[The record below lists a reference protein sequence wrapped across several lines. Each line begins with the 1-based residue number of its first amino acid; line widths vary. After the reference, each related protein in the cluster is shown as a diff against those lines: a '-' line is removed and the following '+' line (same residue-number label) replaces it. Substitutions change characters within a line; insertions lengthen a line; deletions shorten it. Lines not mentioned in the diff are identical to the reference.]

1 VAVTQKQ
8 AATEQATTYRGLFA
22 TPSFGVLLS
31 AHMVSM
37 LGTMTSAVALTV
49 LVFDRTGS
57 PLLSSLTF
65 TVNFLPYLAGGALL
79 SGLVDRWPAR
89 RTMVGC
95 DVLSAI
101 LFLVMA
107 LPGMPIAALLV
118 LDFAAGAVTPVFGG
132 ARTALLPQ
140 LVGTGQ
146 RYVLA
151 RSMFRMVTQSSQ
163 VIGFACAGL
172 LLATVGARPA
182 LALDAASFA
191 VSAVIVRAWLPAGQA
206 AGAATTSLVR
216 DSLGAGRAVL
226 ADGRIRRLMLLE
238 WLVPTCALAPE
249 ALAAAYVAA
258 IHAPRSAVGLYLAAI
273 PVAMVLADL
282 VGGRFLGAIGQRRLI
297 LPGGLLTTAPLIGF
311 VAMPGL
317 GAAIALLAL
326 VGLGYSYGLALNRL
340 LLEAL
345 PTTMQG
351 RGLAVNQA
359 GLMVL
364 QGLGF
369 ALWGALGQA
378 IGLRQTIVL
387 AGCCGLLVVALL
399 APRVLRESRFATP
412 DSPSSEANIW

>member
-1 VAVTQKQ
+1 MTRGQTTTEP
-8 AATEQATTYRGLFA
+8 AATYGDLFA
-22 TPSFGVLLS
+22 TRSFGVLFS
-31 AHMVSM
+31 AHVVSM

-49 LVFDRTGS
+49 LVYDRTGS

-95 DVLSAI
+95 DVLSAT
-101 LFLVMA
+101 LFVVMA
-107 LPGMPIAALLV
+107 FPGMPIVALLV
-118 LDFAAGAVTPVFGG
+118 LDFAAGAVTPVFAG

-140 LVGTGQ
+140 LVGGGQ

-151 RSMFRMVTQSSQ
+151 RSMFRMVTQSAQ
-163 VIGFACAGL
+163 VIGFASAGL

-191 VSAVIVRAWLPAGQA
+191 VSALVARLGLPAGRA
-206 AGAATTSLVR
+206 TGAATASLMQ
-216 DSLGAGRAVL
+216 DSLGAVRAVL
-226 ADGRIRRLMLLE
+226 ADGRIRRLMLLD

-273 PVAMVLADL
+273 PVTMVFADL
-282 VGGRFLGAIGQRRLI
+282 VGGRFLTAIGQRRLI

-311 VAMPGL
+311 IAMPGL
-317 GAAIALLAL
+317 GAAIGLLAL

-345 PTTMQG
+345 PTTIQG
-351 RGLAVNQA
+351 RGLAVNSA

-364 QGLGF
+364 QGVGF
-369 ALWGALGQA
+369 AIWGGLGQA
-378 IGLRQTIVL
+378 IGLRQAIVV
-387 AGCCGLLVVALL
+387 AGCCGLVVVTLL
-399 APRVLRESRFATP
+399 APRVLRDFRITDPDAACGEPATP
-412 DSPSSEANIW
+412 TR